1 MAPAKG
7 LHRIVMS
14 MQHVQHLEQLSLDG
28 CGLTI
33 GSFDGV
39 HRGHQELIHTM
50 VSGAHAA
57 NIPAVVLTFFPHP
70 SVLLRGRKPVFYITS
85 PDEKANLLGEL
96 GVDYV
101 VTQLFSRE
109 LSQIRAESYLDELQ
123 EHLAFQ
129 ELWIGE
135 DFALGYQREGNR
147 HFLKA
152 ASEKRGFDL
161 HVISPYKLGGEV
173 ISSTRVREALR
184 SGDVARAATY
194 LGRRFVVSGTVVKG
208 VGRGRT
214 LGYPTANVKIWEE
227 KAYPG
232 PGVYACFAEISGK
245 RWATVTNIGVRPTF
259 EQNLVSPT
267 IEAHL
272 LDFNGELYQREITLT
287 FVDRLRDERRFSNPE
302 ALLTQIE
309 RDIHRARMMLSKEA
323 GH

>member
-1 MAPAKG
+1 
-7 LHRIVMS
+7 MS
-14 MQHVQHLEQLSLDG
+14 MQHVQYLEQLSLDG

-39 HRGHQELIHTM
+39 HQGHQELIRAM
-50 VSGAHAA
+50 VESAHAA
-57 NIPAVVLTFFPHP
+57 NLPAVVLTFFPHP

-85 PDEKANLLGEL
+85 PDEKASLLGEL

-101 VTQLFSRE
+101 VTQPFNRK
-109 LSQIRAESYLDELQ
+109 LSQIRAEEYLDEI
-123 EHLAFQ
+123 EGHLTFR

-152 ASEKRGFDL
+152 ASEKRGFEL
-161 HVISPYKLGGEV
+161 HVVSPYKLGGEV

-184 SGDVARAATY
+184 SGDVARAAMY
-194 LGRRFVVSGTVVKG
+194 LGRKFAVTGTVVKG
-208 VGRGRT
+208 IGRGRT
-214 LGYPTANVKIWEE
+214 LGYPTANIEIWEE

-232 PGVYACFAEISGK
+232 PGVYACFAEIARE

-259 EQNLVSPT
+259 EQNHVSPT

-272 LDFNGELYQREITLT
+272 LDFNDELYQCEITLT
-287 FVDRLRDERRFSNPE
+287 FVDRLRDERRFSSPDT
-302 ALLTQIE
+302 LLAQIE
-309 RDIHRARMMLSKEA
+309 RDIRRARTMLGEEA
-323 GH
+323 GS

>member
-1 MAPAKG
+1 
-7 LHRIVMS
+7 MS
-14 MQHVQHLEQLSLDG
+14 MQHVRRLEQLSLDG

-50 VSGAHAA
+50 VRDARAA
-57 NIPAVVLTFFPHP
+57 DMPAVVLTFFPHP

-101 VTQLFSRE
+101 ITQPFSRK
-109 LSQIRAESYLDELQ
+109 LSQIRAETYLDEL
-123 EHLAFQ
+123 EAHLAFR

-152 ASEKRGFDL
+152 ASEARGFKL
-161 HVISPYKLGGEV
+161 HVVAPYKLGGEV

-194 LGRRFVVSGTVVKG
+194 LGRKFTISGTVVKG
-208 VGRGRT
+208 IGRGRT
-214 LGYPTANVKIWEE
+214 LGYPTANIEIWEE

-232 PGVYACFAEISGK
+232 PGVYACFAEVVGE
-245 RWATVTNIGVRPTF
+245 RWAAVTNIGVRPTF
-259 EQNLVSPT
+259 EQNHDSPT

-272 LDFNGELYQREITLT
+272 LDFNDELYQREITLT

-302 ALLTQIE
+302 ALLAQIE
-309 RDIHRARMMLSKEA
+309 RDIQRARTMLGKEA
-323 GH
+323 GHRDE